1 MDSLP
6 QPPPPPPPSPF
17 SGVSPAPAPLQ
28 KSSGGKWVLVGC
40 GGCLGLILVSVVI
53 SFGVYFLA
61 MEVIQKSDVYAEALK
76 RAENSAKVQK
86 ELGTPIAPGWSF
98 SGSANY
104 NNGVGNADFTLPVR
118 GPKAEGTLRVKAHKA
133 SKAAAWEYSTLEV
146 EFPDGKKVDIRGGP

>member
-6 QPPPPPPPSPF
+6 HPPPPPSPF
-17 SGVSPAPAPLQ
+17 PAPPPALTPAG
-28 KSSGGKWVLVGC
+28 KASGGKWVLLGC

-61 MEVIQKSDVYAEALK
+61 MGFIQKSDVYTEALK
-76 RAENSAKVQK
+76 RVENSSEVRK
-86 ELGTPIAPGWSF
+86 ELGTPMAPGWSF

-146 EFPDGKKVDIRGGP
+146 ELPDGKKLDLRTGP

>member
-17 SGVSPAPAPLQ
+17 SGVSPAPAPAQ

-76 RAENSAKVQK
+76 RAENSAEVQK

-104 NNGVGNADFTLPVR
+104 SNDAGSARFTVPVSGPR
-118 GPKAEGTLRVKAHKA
+118 GEARLKVKANKK
-133 SKAAAWEYSTLEV
+133 SGGPWLYDQLEV
-146 EFPDGKKVDIRGGP
+146 DFPDGHTTDLRGGP

>member
-6 QPPPPPPPSPF
+6 HPPPPPPPFPDSP
-17 SGVSPAPAPLQ
+17 PAQAPAQ
-28 KSSGGKWVLVGC
+28 KSSAGKWVLLGC

-61 MEVIQKSDVYAEALK
+61 MGVIQKSDVYAEALK
-76 RAENSAKVQK
+76 RTENSVEVQK

-104 NNGVGNADFTLPVR
+104 NNGVGDANFTLPVR
-118 GPKAEGTLRVKAHKA
+118 GPKAEGTLRVKAHK
-133 SKAAAWEYSTLEV
+133 SSRAAAWEYSKLEV
-146 EFPDGKKVDIRGGP
+146 ELSDGKKVDLRGGT